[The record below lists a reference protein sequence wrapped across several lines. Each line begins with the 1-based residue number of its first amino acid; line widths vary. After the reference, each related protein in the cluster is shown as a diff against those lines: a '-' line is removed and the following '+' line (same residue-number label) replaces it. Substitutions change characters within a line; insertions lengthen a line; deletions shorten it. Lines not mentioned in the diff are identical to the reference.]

1 MKDVKLLF
9 KQFFPYFKDYKF
21 EFFIAIVGMIL
32 SSSGTAISAY
42 LVKPILDEIFI
53 NKDKD
58 LLYLLPYAIIIVY
71 TLKEAGRYAQA
82 YYTSYIGQDIIR
94 RFRDRVLANLLL
106 LDMDFFHKYRSGEL
120 ISRIINDIERIR
132 QVVSSM
138 IPEFFMQII
147 TILGLLAVVMYQSLY
162 LSVFALVIMPLAI
175 YPLSKLAKKMKKISL
190 GSQEKVSDLSAKLSQ
205 IFSNIEA
212 VKANNAQE
220 YELLNFKNENQKY
233 FKLNMKSVKVNELTS
248 PLMETLG
255 SIGVAIVVIVGGSE
269 VIDGKMSVGSFFS
282 FLTALFM
289 LYTPI
294 KKISNTYNRM
304 QDAIVAAQR
313 TFFLIDLK
321 PSIIS
326 GNKNLPE
333 DIKSIT
339 FSDVSLN
346 YGEKNVLKNINLQ
359 TKKGELTALIGDS
372 GGGKSSLMNLLMRF
386 YDKNQG
392 QILINN
398 TEIEEFS
405 IENLRQNIAMVTQRV
420 YIFNDTIA
428 KNVAYGKEVDEEKV
442 INALKLANIYDFVES
457 LENKIHSVLDEFGAK
472 LSGGQRQRIAIARAI
487 YTDPKILIFD
497 EATSA
502 LDNTSEQ
509 KIIQS
514 LENLRENRITFVI
527 AHRLSTIEKAD
538 QIAFLQNGS
547 IVALG
552 DDEHLSQNSKQY
564 QKLKGVVLN

>member
-71 TLKEAGRYAQA
+71 ALKEAGRYAQA

-509 KIIQS
+509 KIIQA

>member
-1 MKDVKLLF
+1 MKDLKALF

-32 SSSGTAISAY
+32 SSVGTAVSAY

-53 NKDKD
+53 NKDKE
-58 LLYLLPYAIIIVY
+58 LLYLLPYAIILVY
-71 TLKEAGRYAQA
+71 ALKEAGRYAQA

-94 RFRDRVLANLLL
+94 RFRDRVLENLLT

-147 TILGLLAVVMYQSLY
+147 TILGLLSVVLYQSFY
-162 LSVFALVIMPLAI
+162 LSIFALIIMPLAI
-175 YPLSKLAKKMKKISL
+175 YPLSKLAKRMKKISL
-190 GSQEKVSDLSAKLSQ
+190 GSQEKVSDLTAKLNQ

-212 VKANNAQE
+212 VQANNAQN
-220 YELLNFKNENQKY
+220 YELSNFKDENQKY

-255 SIGVAIVVIVGGSE
+255 SIGVAVVVIIGGSE

-294 KKISNTYNRM
+294 KKISNTYNKM
-304 QDAIVAAQR
+304 QDAIVATKR
-313 TFFLIDLK
+313 TFFLIDLQ
-321 PSIIS
+321 PTIIS
-326 GNKNLPE
+326 GSKSLPE
-333 DIKSIT
+333 DIKSIN

-346 YGEKNVLKNINLQ
+346 YGEKNILKNINLQ
-359 TKKGELTALIGDS
+359 TKKGELTALVGDS

-398 TEIEEFS
+398 ADIEEFD
-405 IENLRQNIAMVTQRV
+405 IKNLRQNIAIVTQRV

-428 KNVAYGKEVDEEKV
+428 KNVAYGKEVDEKKV

-457 LENKIHSVLDEFGAK
+457 LDDGIDSILDEFGAK

-509 KIIQS
+509 KIIHS
-514 LENLRENRITFVI
+514 LENLRENRIVFII
-527 AHRLSTIEKAD
+527 AHRLSTIKKAT
-538 QIAFLQNGS
+538 QIALLKNGS

-552 DDEHLSQNSKQY
+552 NDAHLSENSTEY
-564 QKLKGVVLN
+564 QKLKGIFKD

>member
-509 KIIQS
+509 KIIQA